1 VEGFGPLYVRGRLP
15 LDRPRILVA
24 DDHDAMLD
32 TVLSLLQPDFDI
44 VGTVNNGRDL
54 IREAQRLQ
62 PDVIVLD
69 IAMPI
74 LNGIEAARNI
84 REAGLTPRLVFL
96 TLHEQSSFVTAC
108 FDEGALG
115 YVTKSRLRTDLIPAI
130 RDAISGHHFISPFL
144 PRGRRQVDRG

>member
-1 VEGFGPLYVRGRLP
+1 MRGRLP

-24 DDHDAMLD
+24 DDHDVMLE
-32 TVLSLLQPDFDI
+32 TVLSLLQPGFEV

-69 IAMPI
+69 ITMPI
-74 LNGIEAARNI
+74 LNGIEAAHKI
-84 REAGLTPRLVFL
+84 HEAGLTPRLVFL
-96 TLHEQSSFVTAC
+96 TVHEQSSFVTAC

-130 RDAISGHHFISPFL
+130 RDAISGHHFISSFL
-144 PRGRRQVDRG
+144 PRARRQTDPG

>member
-1 VEGFGPLYVRGRLP
+1 MGEGRLL
-15 LDRPRILVA
+15 LDRPRIIVA

-32 TVLSLLQPDFDI
+32 IVLSLLRPDFEV
-44 VGTVNNGRDL
+44 VGTVNNGLDL
-54 IREAQRLQ
+54 IREAHRLQ

-69 IAMPI
+69 ITMPV
-74 LNGIEAARNI
+74 LNGIEAAHKI
-84 REAGLTPRLVFL
+84 HEAGLTMKLVFL
-96 TLHEQSSFVTAC
+96 TVHEQSSFVNAC

-144 PRGRRQVDRG
+144 PRGRRQTDLG

>member
-1 VEGFGPLYVRGRLP
+1 LP
-15 LDRPRILVA
+15 LDRPKIIVA

-32 TVLSLLQPDFDI
+32 TVLSLLRPDFDL
-44 VGTVNNGRDL
+44 VATVNNGRDL
-54 IREAQRLQ
+54 IREAHRLQ

-69 IAMPI
+69 ITMPV
-74 LNGIEAARNI
+74 LNGIDAAHKI
-84 REAGLTPRLVFL
+84 HEAGLTTRLVFL
-96 TLHEQSSFVTAC
+96 TVHEQSSFVNAC

-144 PRGRRQVDRG
+144 PRGGRQTDPG

>member
-1 VEGFGPLYVRGRLP
+1 M
-15 LDRPRILVA
+15 DRPRIIVA

-32 TVLSLLQPDFDI
+32 TVLSLLQPDFDV

-54 IREAQRLQ
+54 IREVQRLQ

-74 LNGIEAARNI
+74 LNGIEAAHEI

-96 TLHEQSSFVTAC
+96 TVHEQSSFVTAC

-130 RDAISGHHFISPFL
+130 RDAISGHHFISSFL
-144 PRGRRQVDRG
+144 PRGRRQIDRA

>member
-1 VEGFGPLYVRGRLP
+1 M
-15 LDRPRILVA
+15 DRPRIIVA
-24 DDHDAMLD
+24 DDHDAILD
-32 TVLSLLQPDFDI
+32 TVLSLLEPDFDV

-54 IREAQRLQ
+54 IREAQRLR

-69 IAMPI
+69 ITMPV
-74 LNGIEAARNI
+74 LNGIDAAHKI
-84 REAGLTPRLVFL
+84 HESGLTARLVFL
-96 TLHEQSSFVTAC
+96 TVHELSSFVNAC

-144 PRGRRQVDRG
+144 PRRRRTTDPG

>member
-1 VEGFGPLYVRGRLP
+1 VRGRLP

-24 DDHDAMLD
+24 DDHDVMLD
-32 TVLSLLQPDFDI
+32 TVLSLLHPGFEV
-44 VGTVNNGRDL
+44 VGTVNNGIDL
-54 IREAQRLQ
+54 IREARRLQ

-69 IAMPI
+69 ITMPI
-74 LNGIEAARNI
+74 LNGIEAAHEI
-84 REAGLTPRLVFL
+84 HEAGLTPRLVFL
-96 TLHEQSSFVTAC
+96 TVHEQSSFVTAC

-144 PRGRRQVDRG
+144 PRGREAH

>member
-1 VEGFGPLYVRGRLP
+1 VRGRLP

-24 DDHDAMLD
+24 DDHDVMID
-32 TVLSLLQPDFDI
+32 TVLSLLQPGFEV
-44 VGTVNNGRDL
+44 VGTVNNGSDL
-54 IREAQRLQ
+54 VREAQRLQ

-69 IAMPI
+69 ITMPI
-74 LNGIEAARNI
+74 LNGIEAAHKI

-96 TLHEQSSFVTAC
+96 TVHEQSSFVTAC

-130 RDAISGHHFISPFL
+130 RDAISGHHFISPLL
-144 PRGRRQVDRG
+144 PRGRR

>member
-1 VEGFGPLYVRGRLP
+1 MGEGRLL
-15 LDRPRILVA
+15 LDRPRIIVA

-32 TVLSLLQPDFDI
+32 IVLSLLRPDFEV
-44 VGTVNNGRDL
+44 VGTVNNGLDL
-54 IREAQRLQ
+54 IREAHRLQ

-69 IAMPI
+69 ITMLV
-74 LNGIEAARNI
+74 LNGIEAAHKI
-84 REAGLTPRLVFL
+84 HEAGLMMKLVFL
-96 TLHEQSSFVTAC
+96 TVHEQSSFVNAC

-144 PRGRRQVDRG
+144 PRGRRQTDLG